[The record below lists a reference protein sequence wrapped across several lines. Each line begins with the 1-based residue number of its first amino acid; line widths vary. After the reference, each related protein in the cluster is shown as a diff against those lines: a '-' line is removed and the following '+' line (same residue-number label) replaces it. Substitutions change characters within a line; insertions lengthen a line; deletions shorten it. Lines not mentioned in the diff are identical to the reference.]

1 MDWWTIE
8 NSYFWIG
15 VSGSFKSITFRIR
28 NPLTSLITEY
38 RIHKQVVNLVGE
50 DTEDEKKILKKK
62 VEKEAKRKQTEEW
75 QKQIRAEEKL
85 WFNKERNIANEK
97 SKASAEAQQRIR
109 SSMGS
114 EGRTEV

>member
-15 VSGSFKSITFRIR
+15 VSSSFRSITFRIR

-38 RIHKQVVNLVGE
+38 RIHKQVINLVGE
-50 DTEDEKKILKKK
+50 DTEDEKKILR
-62 VEKEAKRKQTEEW
+62 E
-75 QKQIRAEEKL
+75 
-85 WFNKERNIANEK
+85 NKERNIANEK
-97 SKASAEAQQRIR
+97 AKALAKAQQRIR
-109 SSMGS
+109 SSMES